1 MTVQLSG
8 VVIYAK
14 DLDTTVEFYKK
25 NFGFKSLRASDDRI
39 VELFHET
46 GARIMV
52 HQAGR
57 TVKQGQSTVKLVFA
71 VEDVAGFCLQSA
83 AGGLTF
89 GPLRQADGYV
99 YANARDP
106 SGNPI
111 SVSSRAFRAGSGTA
125 GQVA

>member
-14 DLDTTVEFYKK
+14 DLETTVEFYEK

-57 TVKQGQSTVKLVFA
+57 AVKQGQSTVKLVFA
-71 VEDVAGFCLQSA
+71 VE
-83 AGGLTF
+83 
-89 GPLRQADGYV
+89 ADGYV

-111 SVSSRAFRAGSGTA
+111 SISSRAFRAGSGTP